1 MQIGERFSWRSNF
14 SNIQL
19 VVLDYLLNI
28 RTFPILTQGNAEFK
42 QGEYVLAVQS
52 YSKAME
58 LDPLSAVMPA
68 NRAMAHLKLKRSE
81 L

>member
-1 MQIGERFSWRSNF
+1 M
-14 SNIQL
+14 
-19 VVLDYLLNI
+19 NI